1 MKFVIHIFAFLI
13 FVFNVE
19 NTFAQASVPK
29 NWFNLDPQADGFNGV
44 SSDKAHKELLTGRVS
59 KQVIVAILDSG
70 VEVDHDDLKSVM
82 WINPGE
88 IANNGI
94 DDDKNGYIDDIHGWN
109 FIGGANGNVGADTY
123 ETTRLYAQMR
133 YKYDNADPDK
143 LNKTQKKEFIEYLK
157 LKNDVESRRT
167 SAKGNLDAI
176 MATQNQVMAG
186 IDAVVE
192 ALGKKPL
199 TMENL
204 DMIEEND
211 SKKLSMGVA
220 IAKNII
226 TQDPDLKTGADLKS
240 FITKEYSDGIDH
252 FTKELEYN
260 FNPDFDSRKIVG
272 DQYSNVDEK
281 YYGNNDF
288 EGPEASHGTH
298 VAGCVAAARGN
309 GVGMDG
315 VATNVRIMSVR
326 CVPDGDE
333 RDKDVANA
341 IRYAVDNGA
350 SVINM
355 SFGKGHSPQKDA
367 VDAAVKYAASK
378 DVLIV
383 HAAGNGSAD
392 IDKVDNFP
400 NKYYKKK
407 KFLSSNK
414 AKNWLEIGAL
424 SHEKG
429 SGMIAGFSN
438 YGKKNV
444 DFFSPGMLIYSTVP
458 DNGYQNL
465 QGTSMAAPIAA
476 GVAAMIRSHFPTL
489 TAEQV
494 ADVMRKSVVKSDI
507 AVKVPGKE
515 GGSKKLSEL
524 CSTGGYVNAYQAVML
539 ASKTKGKKKVKG
551 WSDPGPIVPGDG
563 TPRT

>member
-429 SGMIAGFSN
+429 QWNDCRFFQLWKKECGFFLSRNVDLFHRSGQWIPKSSRHFHGSSDCSRSSSHDSQSFSN
-438 YGKKNV
+438 LNRRTSRGCDEKIGCKIGHC
-444 DFFSPGMLIYSTVP
+444 S
-458 DNGYQNL
+458 
-465 QGTSMAAPIAA
+465 QGS
-476 GVAAMIRSHFPTL
+476 R
-489 TAEQV
+489 
-494 ADVMRKSVVKSDI
+494 
-507 AVKVPGKE
+507 
-515 GGSKKLSEL
+515 
-524 CSTGGYVNAYQAVML
+524 
-539 ASKTKGKKKVKG
+539 
-551 WSDPGPIVPGDG
+551 
-563 TPRT
+563 